1 LTNRAGCVIIISES
15 EREEKEMKKTTI
27 YTVIRID
34 KWVEF
39 KTIMTDVHIYTN
51 QSSNKER
58 IIEYAKKIKRTYP
71 NHKIAVVSK
80 EKAKELKTKCHE
92 YYKEK
97 ERLALAELEKKSK
110 DILLR
115 QTVYNTFKK

>member
-1 LTNRAGCVIIISES
+1 M
-15 EREEKEMKKTTI
+15 EKATI

-39 KTIMTDVHIYTN
+39 KTVMTDIHIYTN

-71 NHKIAVVSK
+71 NNKIAVVSK
-80 EKAKELKTKCHE
+80 EKAKELKTKCRE

-97 ERLALAELEKKSK
+97 ERLTFAEAEEKSK

>member
-1 LTNRAGCVIIISES
+1 ME
-15 EREEKEMKKTTI
+15 KTTI

-34 KWVEF
+34 KWIEF

-58 IIEYAKKIKRTYP
+58 IIEYAKKIKKTYP
-71 NHKIAVVSK
+71 DHKIAVVSR
-80 EKAKELKTKCHE
+80 EKAKELKTKCYE

-97 ERLALAELEKKSK
+97 EKLALAELEKKSK